1 MIGATGAKTFTE
13 AVRMT
18 AEVVSFVERESCSLG
33 ERDVQKQFRTR
44 LMQSVVDEETYY
56 QTLLLVRGSERNRDS
71 VERG

>member
-33 ERDVQKQFRTR
+33 ERNVQKQLRTR
-44 LMQSVVDEETYY
+44 SKTVQDT
-56 QTLLLVRGSERNRDS
+56 TN
-71 VERG
+71 VERGR